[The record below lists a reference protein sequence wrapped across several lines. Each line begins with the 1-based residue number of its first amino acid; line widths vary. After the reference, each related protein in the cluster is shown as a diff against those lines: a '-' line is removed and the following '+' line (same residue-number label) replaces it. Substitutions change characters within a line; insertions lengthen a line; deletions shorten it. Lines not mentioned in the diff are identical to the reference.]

1 MVGPGSTPCLILCNN
16 YFLQPSSCSITVF
29 DKSYI
34 VIQRSWF
41 LLQRKLCLEDPSSCL
56 SATVYVMSSSIP
68 NSKFKKFFKLDI
80 SAITFSVSCDSTMA
94 DQKLSEPALK
104 REQLDEFVVCSVIH
118 IHSDFFFFTMI
129 FSSVVPNFLSLG
141 FFLFD
146 VLDTK

>member
-118 IHSDFFFFTMI
+118 IHSDFFF
-129 FSSVVPNFLSLG
+129 LLW
-141 FFLFD
+141 FFHLLFPIS
-146 VLDTK
+146 